1 MTTDPY
7 YNRLHLDIS
16 IDMSTY
22 NTNARVDIKNNAEE
36 ELDTY
41 ESVNLTVPYEHSPEL
56 AKDGADVEVIPA
68 SLSGVKFA
76 YIRVLVEK
84 LVDAPVQG
92 TFKAKVTS
100 AGGGADQIIQG
111 DMLMIRNKDAD
122 ITSIK
127 LTNDEDDSDGVAL
140 PILVILGGI

>member
-1 MTTDPY
+1 MVMRMACETMAGC
-7 YNRLHLDIS
+7 RQHQRAS
-16 IDMSTY
+16 GIDM
-22 NTNARVDIKNNAEE
+22 RC
-36 ELDTY
+36 
-41 ESVNLTVPYEHSPEL
+41 
-56 AKDGADVEVIPA
+56 DG
-68 SLSGVKFA
+68 
-76 YIRVLVEK
+76 RVLVEK